1 VRLNDIKPRRGSRKQ
16 RKRLGRGISAGQGK
30 TCGRGHKGQKSRSGG
45 KVRIGFEGGQ
55 LPLQRRV
62 PRFGFRSRIGAI
74 TAEVRVGEL
83 VRVAGDEITLDSLKA
98 ANVLSKDV
106 KRARVFMSGE
116 IHRAVTIKGLSV
128 TQGARAAIEKMG
140 GTIEDQR

>member
-1 VRLNDIKPRRGSRKQ
+1 MKLNDINPPRGSRKQ
-16 RKRLGRGISAGQGK
+16 RKRFGRGVSAGQGK

-62 PRFGFRSRIGAI
+62 PRFGFRSRIGGV

-83 VRVAGDEITLDSLKA
+83 NRITGDEITLESLKD

-106 KRARVFMSGE
+106 KRARVFLSGE
-116 IHRAVTIKGLSV
+116 IHRAMTIRGLWVTP
-128 TQGARAAIEKMG
+128 GARAAIEKAG
-140 GTIEDQR
+140 GTIAGES

>member
-1 VRLNDIKPRRGSRKQ
+1 MKLNDINPRRGSRKQ

-62 PRFGFRSRIGAI
+62 PRFGFRSRIGAV

>member
-1 VRLNDIKPRRGSRKQ
+1 MRLNDIKPRRGSRKQ
-16 RKRLGRGISAGQGK
+16 PKRLGRGISAGQGK

-62 PRFGFRSRIGAI
+62 PRFGFRSRIGAV

>member
-1 VRLNDIKPRRGSRKQ
+1 MRLNDIKPRRGSRKQ

>member
-1 VRLNDIKPRRGSRKQ
+1 MKLNDINPPRGSRKQ

-62 PRFGFRSRIGAI
+62 PRFGFRSRIGAV
-74 TAEVRVGEL
+74 TAEVRIGEL
-83 VRVAGDEITLDSLKA
+83 DKVTGDEITLESLKS
-98 ANVLSKDV
+98 ANILSKDV
-106 KRARVFMSGE
+106 KRARVFQSGE
-116 IHRAVTIKGLSV
+116 IHRALTIKGLRV
-128 TQGARAAIEKMG
+128 TRGARAAIKKAG
-140 GTIEDQR
+140 GTIVDES